1 MSAPNYESPH
11 VKEPTNLGVT
21 QEGLPLFLG
30 EKGLKRERARPL
42 VGGGFQVAP
51 LTRLF
56 DVNEGVPPSG
66 NGEWEYSNSMEAAWQ
81 RLPRGH
87 GGKSPSKSGFLSLSL
102 WGTSRWFADIRGELD
117 SLLRPLRDGVGS
129 PVAVETIQLRLPN
142 WMILLLLLLDLL
154 LGWVQDDGDPLPVS
168 DHRLS

>member
-1 MSAPNYESPH
+1 MAEAPEGARREKS
-11 VKEPTNLGVT
+11 VK
-21 QEGLPLFLG
+21 
-30 EKGLKRERARPL
+30 K
-42 VGGGFQVAP
+42 
-51 LTRLF
+51 
-56 DVNEGVPPSG
+56 
-66 NGEWEYSNSMEAAWQ
+66 W
-81 RLPRGH
+81 
-87 GGKSPSKSGFLSLSL
+87 LSLSL

-154 LGWVQDDGDPLPVS
+154 LGWVQDDRDPLPVS